1 MRYYMSGL
9 SALLALSAFVAPA
22 QTVEPISIP
31 RPAKQVLKIGLRA
44 FDQPDIALSYER
56 RLSARWSLSG
66 TLGYFPQHYASYG
79 LWYTNAAGQQ
89 QPTVIRGVNRYY
101 NVDVQARYYFR
112 RRTVGQPLTGWYA
125 ALVTHGS
132 HIRTRQEHESTPTTA
147 AYVTHAASTRI
158 QPQLQ
163 LGRQWALGSRL
174 VLDTFVGTE
183 ILRRATSRNTR
194 NQYQPLNRGAGLQLG
209 MRF

>member
-1 MRYYMSGL
+1 MHYRMSGL
-9 SALLALSAFVAPA
+9 LALLSLSAFLAHA
-22 QTVEPISIP
+22 QTVEPTSIP
-31 RPAKQVLKIGLRA
+31 RPVRQILKIGLRA

-56 RLSARWSLSG
+56 RLAARWGLSS
-66 TLGYFPQHYASYG
+66 TLGYFPQHYASSG

-89 QPTVIRGVNRYY
+89 QPTVVRGVNRYY

-112 RRTVGQPLTGWYA
+112 RRVANTPLTGWYA
-125 ALVTHGS
+125 ALVAHGS
-132 HIRTRQEHESTPTTA
+132 HIRTRQKQESTPTTA
-147 AYVTHAASTRI
+147 AYVTHAATTRI

-183 ILRRATSRNTR
+183 ILRRATSRSTQNR
-194 NQYQPLNRGAGLQLG
+194 YQPLNRGAGLQLG

>member
-1 MRYYMSGL
+1 MQHKIGG
-9 SALLALSAFVAPA
+9 LLALLSLPAFIASA
-22 QTVEPISIP
+22 QTVNPTSVP
-31 RPAKQVLKIGLRA
+31 RPVKQVLKIGLRA

-56 RLSARWSLSG
+56 RLPARWSLSG
-66 TLGYFPQHYASYG
+66 TLGYFPQPYSSYG

-89 QPTVIRGVNRYY
+89 QPTVVLGVNRYY
-101 NVDVQARYYFR
+101 NVDMQARYYFR
-112 RRTVGQPLTGWYA
+112 RRTSTTPLTGWYA
-125 ALVTHGS
+125 ALVAHGS
-132 HIRTRQEHESTPTTA
+132 HIRTRQEHAPTPTTA
-147 AYVTHAASTRI
+147 AYVTHSAITRM

-194 NQYQPLNRGAGLQLG
+194 NRYQPLNRGAGLQLG